1 VCGSM
6 FLVGELRAHLRGEA
20 VDPLPTSDP
29 VGPGR
34 RNPTIA

>member
-6 FLVGELRAHLRGEA
+6 FLVGMLRARVLRES

-29 VGPGR
+29 VQR
-34 RNPTIA
+34 MSSSST